1 MEDTCVVITGVIDSS
16 FVSPLINMYK
26 DIPNKIIS
34 TWRYQ
39 SHINEFI
46 ENGFMVCLN
55 DYPIH
60 KNSTNYQTVNIRQG
74 CIKAKELGF
83 KYVIRM
89 RTDLICNDMG
99 LFMTVIEK
107 FYKDKLTVL
116 CGLQTTVFYYVDFF
130 VAGPINEML
139 IFFNKEQETEDK
151 RFVEQYWMEEY
162 FNKSN
167 ITFDEFKQRINICLT
182 DLRNNNI
189 EMELISKN
197 WGKIIGKYCN
207 QDIIL
212 N

>member
-1 MEDTCVVITGVIDSS
+1 
-16 FVSPLINMYK
+16 
-26 DIPNKIIS
+26 
-34 TWRYQ
+34 
-39 SHINEFI
+39 
-46 ENGFMVCLN
+46 
-55 DYPIH
+55 
-60 KNSTNYQTVNIRQG
+60 
-74 CIKAKELGF
+74 
-83 KYVIRM
+83 
-89 RTDLICNDMG
+89 MG

-130 VAGPINEML
+130 VAGPISEML

-189 EMELISKN
+189 EMEIISKN

>member
-34 TWRYQ
+34 TWRDQ

-130 VAGPINEML
+130 VAGPISEML

-189 EMELISKN
+189 EMEIISKN

>member
-34 TWRYQ
+34 TWRDQ

-130 VAGPINEML
+130 VAGPISEML